1 MKSVNLLIAII
12 FVSTISVTVVNSTS
26 NPLETPITTPQNDSY
41 NFPTFFS
48 PKMVENET
56 LLTHNMIVKIS
67 LDNSIKVTSTYVI
80 ANNDSEPIS
89 FFVLEV
95 NKTIT
100 SVYSFDP
107 MGSLVFSWI
116 IDPVLGNIINITL
129 RYPLLP
135 NDFCVFS
142 TSYEIENIIYK
153 VGSPSEYYALD
164 YEVIHPRYSYRFNLE
179 VSLPVYALLIEEGPP
194 DPVYPHANKIYT
206 EDEVVKINWYLTE
219 RDMND
224 DDIFLVRYLLDP
236 QDSTDKPN
244 LQILYYFLILFAG
257 IAIGLGGV
265 LLFYTYRK
273 KPAETELVS
282 SLLTKTEQEVIKAIN
297 SDNGI
302 STQRRICEK
311 TGYSK
316 SKVSQI
322 LAKLEEKNVLKR
334 ERWGRTN
341 KVSITN
347 QSFKNLGQDY
357 VVEKQKEEY

>member
-1 MKSVNLLIAII
+1 MKSVNFLIVIIVVSAISMIAID
-12 FVSTISVTVVNSTS
+12 SSS
-26 NPLETPITTPQNDSY
+26 NPQESSLVVPLNESNNSLVQ
-41 NFPTFFS
+41 FS
-48 PKMVENET
+48 PKVIENET
-56 LLTHNMIVKIS
+56 FLTHNMYVKLS
-67 LDNSIKVTSTYVI
+67 LDNSIKVTSTYVL

-107 MGSLVFSWI
+107 MGSLIFSWI
-116 IDPVLGNIINITL
+116 IDPIIGNIINITL
-129 RYPLLP
+129 RYPLFP

-142 TSYEIENIIYK
+142 TSYEIENVVYK
-153 VGSPSEYYALD
+153 VGSPSEFYALD
-164 YEVIHPRYSYRFNLE
+164 YEVIHPRYSNRFNLE
-179 VSLPVYALLIEEGPP
+179 ISLPVYALLLEEGPP
-194 DPVYPHANKIYT
+194 DPVYPHPNKIYT
-206 EDEVVKINWYLTE
+206 EDEVVKINWYLTKRE
-219 RDMND
+219 TTD
-224 DDIFLVRYLLDP
+224 DDIFLVRYLLTP
-236 QDSTDKPN
+236 QDTTNKPN
-244 LQILYYFLILFAG
+244 LLILYYFLTLFAG
-257 IAIGLGGV
+257 IAIGIGGV
-265 LLFYTYRK
+265 LIYYTYRK

-341 KVSITN
+341 KVSISN
-347 QSFKNLGQDY
+347 PSFKNLGQDY
-357 VVEKQKEEY
+357 VVEKPKEDY